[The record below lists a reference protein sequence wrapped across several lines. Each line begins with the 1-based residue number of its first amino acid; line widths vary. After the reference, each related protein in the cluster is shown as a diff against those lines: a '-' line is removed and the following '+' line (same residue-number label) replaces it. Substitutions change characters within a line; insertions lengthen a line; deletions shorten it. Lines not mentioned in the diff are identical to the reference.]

1 MEDRG
6 LLVSSAHNRYCCVR
20 CEGMELVWQWVC
32 LCRYTKRFDGVDLEK
47 IVERVCD
54 LPDPV
59 VRNFSSAVICPLW
72 TLCFNYGF

>member
-1 MEDRG
+1 MENRG
-6 LLVSSAHNRYCCVR
+6 LLVSSAHCVS
-20 CEGMELVWQWVC
+20 CKGMELVWQWVC

-59 VRNFSSAVICPLW
+59 VIFFSSAVICPLW